1 MKKLLIVLL
10 VVAVCVLLCA
20 CGSTSEPTDDAVDN
34 TTTTEEV
41 TEASKDVKKIDFAVD
56 NGSIKYLGFEEAN
69 AKLVSDD
76 KDYVI
81 VKFEFI
87 NNQDAPS
94 QCQSVFSINFFQ
106 NGVQA
111 NSTPTYSSEGG
122 DQYELVGNYFSQ
134 AMKGGKLTFARIV
147 ENKDNSPI
155 TVMVSEK
162 LNSDNY
168 QMMEIKLDKKDN
180 DSEDKVKE
188 DATKEEVTEEKTTES
203 AVSKIWSSNYYV
215 DEFDEPTD
223 EWYIANDVIFSGTFS
238 NSATTDSKLTAYILV
253 DCNGDIAFMLYEY
266 GRNQVKN
273 SSQNYVDEYTI
284 TMRTA
289 DGKDHNVKGTL
300 YCGGDRIFIDDS
312 YINTVLSALKS
323 GEKVMF
329 RIVNAERNVESYLL
343 KIDTGNFAE
352 VYKKVTK
359 G

>member
-1 MKKLLIVLL
+1 MKKLLIALL

-20 CGSTSEPTDDAVDN
+20 CGSSSDNTDDAVDN

-41 TEASKDVKKIDFAVD
+41 TEASKVVKKIDFTVD

-69 AKLVSDD
+69 EGLVSDGN
-76 KDYVI
+76 DYVL
-81 VKFEFI
+81 VKFEFT

-94 QCQSVFSINFFQ
+94 QCQSVFSIKFFQ
-106 NGVQA
+106 NGVEVN
-111 NSTPTYSSEGG
+111 NSPSYSSKGG

-134 AMKGGKLTFARIV
+134 VMKGGKVTFARIV

-155 TVMVSEK
+155 TVMVSEGWG
-162 LNSDNY
+162 SDNY
-168 QMMEIKLDKKDN
+168 QMMEIDLKDKN
-180 DSEDKVKE
+180 SGAEDEAKE
-188 DATKEEVTEEKTTES
+188 DTAKEEATEEKTTES
-203 AVSKIWSSNYYV
+203 TVAKIWSSNYYV

-223 EWYIANDVIFSGTFS
+223 EWYIANDLIFSGTFS
-238 NSATTDSKLTAYILV
+238 NSATTDAKLTSYILV

-273 SSQNYVDEYTI
+273 SSENYVDEYTI

-312 YINTVLSALKS
+312 YVSTVLSALKS

-329 RIVNAERNVESYLL
+329 RIVNAERSVESYLL

-352 VYKKVTK
+352 VYNKVTK
-359 G
+359 D